1 MHHYRKT
8 IKQYQAF
15 NQSDKAAM
23 GCTFCREVNGP
34 KVRHETATMFIIPNR
49 VKYDMFEGRRVLDHL
64 MVIPK
69 RHLGSIDDFTNQEKI
84 EQMTIAGEY
93 EAEGYNVYA
102 RGRGSVSRSVDHQH
116 THLIKLSDKKPSF
129 IFFAERPHILVDK

>member
-8 IKQYQAF
+8 IKQYQAL
-15 NQSDKAAM
+15 NEGDKAM
-23 GCTFCREVNGP
+23 EGCTFCREVGGP
-34 KVRHETATMFIIPNR
+34 KIRRETATMFIIPNR

-69 RHLGSIDDFTNQEKI
+69 RHLGSIDNFTDQEKI

-93 EAEGYNVYA
+93 EAKGYNIYA
-102 RGRGSVSRSVDHQH
+102 RGKGSISRSVDHQH
-116 THLIKLSDKKPSF
+116 THLIKLSDKKPGI
-129 IFFAERPHILVDK
+129 IFFAERPRILFDL